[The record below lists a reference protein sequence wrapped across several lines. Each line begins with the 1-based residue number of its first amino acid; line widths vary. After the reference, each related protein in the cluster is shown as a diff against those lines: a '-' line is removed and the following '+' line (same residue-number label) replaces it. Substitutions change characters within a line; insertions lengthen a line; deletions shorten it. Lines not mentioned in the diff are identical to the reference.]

1 MVHHKMSDPPD
12 RSPFQ
17 VLKHRSCCLR
27 SGCLSRCWVTSCTRH
42 LSALSNQPGCFPQFL
57 VLRTKSKDDLCNCY
71 MYIYMYICPCLCVSL
86 SLCVFVFVFS
96 LSCYLLQDWRQGSSA
111 GEGSPASCRCRRP
124 VVVRRGGGG
133 QAHLV

>member
-71 MYIYMYICPCLCVSL
+71 MYIYMYICPCLCVFIELLPPAGLETGILRWRGFPTL
-86 SLCVFVFVFS
+86 SPL
-96 LSCYLLQDWRQGSSA
+96 LSPRRSSTMKM
-111 GEGSPASCRCRRP
+111 GASKP
-124 VVVRRGGGG
+124 G
-133 QAHLV
+133 LTS